1 VVEVRQRGWGLK
13 PVFKWVRVLQIS
25 ELAERTYILRFEE
38 PESAAVI
45 QPGQFCMISPLPGS
59 ANVFLPRPFSYYRV
73 ISRSVIEILFRTFGR
88 ATRWMANLAPG
99 DEIGVF
105 GPLGNA
111 FNLAPGTG
119 NAVLVGGGIGI
130 PPIVMLAGR
139 FSALGR
145 PPRIDLVYGES
156 TASRVIDLAAVL
168 PPSVRCHLTTED
180 GSAGLRGLVTAA
192 VELILKD
199 CRDPLAVYTC
209 GPKSMMGALSRML
222 DSSRVALFEAS
233 CEENMA
239 CGMGICQGCVIP
251 VRAGEDTVRYLRC
264 CTEGPVFNG
273 FEVQW
278 R

>member
-1 VVEVRQRGWGLK
+1 MK

-25 ELAERTYILRFEE
+25 GLAERTYILRFEE

-59 ANVFLPRPFSYYRV
+59 SNVFLPRPFSYYRV

-105 GPLGNA
+105 GPLGNT
-111 FNLAPGTG
+111 FNLAPGPG
-119 NAVLVGGGIGI
+119 NAILVGGGIGI
-130 PPIVMLAGR
+130 PPIVMLAER
-139 FSALGR
+139 LSALGR
-145 PPRIDLVYGES
+145 LKRLDLVYGES
-156 TASRVIDLAAVL
+156 TASRVIDLAPVL
-168 PPSVRCHLTTED
+168 PASVRCHLTTED
-180 GSAGLRGLVTAA
+180 GSAGQRGLVTAA
-192 VELILKD
+192 VESILKE

-209 GPKSMMGALSRML
+209 GPKSMMGALSRIL
-222 DSSRVALFEAS
+222 DPEQVTLFETS

-251 VRAGEDTVRYLRC
+251 VRTGGDSVRYLRC
-264 CTEGPVFNG
+264 CAEGPVFNG

-278 R
+278 A